1 MRSSIRHLVL
11 CACLGPV
18 SLVAQAS
25 GLGDTLRGATSGGAS
40 PSTLGG
46 MLGGGAAP
54 SALSAMGLSES
65 ATPSNAAGVITYCI
79 KNNYLNA
86 DKAALVKQQ
95 LLGKMG
101 LGAAQPEPRDEG
113 YLSGLSGMVSGSN
126 GKQFNLNRLKGDL
139 KEKACDFVLDNAS
152 SLL

>member
-1 MRSSIRHLVL
+1 MNRSIQRLFF
-11 CACLGPV
+11 CACLSATGLGV
-18 SLVAQAS
+18 QAA
-25 GLGDTLRGATSGGAS
+25 GLGDALRGTAGGTPS
-40 PSTLGG
+40 STLGG
-46 MLGGGAAP
+46 MLGGSSAP
-54 SALSAMGLSES
+54 SALSAMGLTGS

-101 LGAAQPEPRDEG
+101 LGAGQPEPRDEG
-113 YLSGLSGMVSGSN
+113 YLSGLSGMVTGSD
-126 GKQFNLNRLKGDL
+126 GKQFNLDRLKGDL
-139 KEKACDFVLDNAS
+139 KEKACDFVLDNAR